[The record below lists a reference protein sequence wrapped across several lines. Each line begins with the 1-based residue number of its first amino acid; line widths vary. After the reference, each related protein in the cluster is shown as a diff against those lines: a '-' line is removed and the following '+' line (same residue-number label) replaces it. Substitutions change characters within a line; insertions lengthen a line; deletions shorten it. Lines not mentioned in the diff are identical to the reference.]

1 MKCFNGFCNEG
12 VVKAD
17 TVSDI
22 LQMMGLRVQKQALQD
37 IIDEVDE
44 DGETIY
50 RSGSEGG
57 RRRERLKKTH
67 LTYGPYSI

>member
-1 MKCFNGFCNEG
+1 MKCFNGFCHDG

-44 DGETIY
+44 DGEI
-50 RSGSEGG
+50 
-57 RRRERLKKTH
+57 
-67 LTYGPYSI
+67 